1 MTSKELIPMEF
12 ISSHGTL
19 YVNEDGTIHPNTDID
34 DSWVLS
40 IERVDIEELD
50 NYLSYYDLPPAQ
62 GGDVLDF
69 GYWDNKGVYRLP
81 PRQWRED
88 VFHRV
93 SVDSDPD
100 EAKAYWTKERINEV
114 IDKSFEW
121 IKNNRL

>member
-1 MTSKELIPMEF
+1 MKTKELIPMEF
-12 ISSHGTL
+12 ISSNGTL
-19 YVNEDGTIHPNTDID
+19 YVNEDGTIHPDSDID
-34 DSWVLS
+34 DSWLLDV
-40 IERVDIEELD
+40 ERIDIEELD
-50 NYLSYYDLPPAQ
+50 NYLSYYDLPLAQ

-69 GYWDNKGVYRLP
+69 GYWDKNGVYHLP

-100 EAKAYWTKERINEV
+100 EAKSYWTEERIQET
-114 IDKSFEW
+114 IDKSFDW